1 MEQKVTSHV
10 VKGLILSL
18 ILIVYGL
25 ALYFT
30 DSLMN
35 KGLGMIQY
43 LIIIGGIIWGCID
56 YAKQKAGDVTFGNVF
71 GYGFKIA
78 AVITVILVIYSVLS
92 MNYLFPD
99 MKEKMLEISR
109 QQIEQNNKLSEA
121 QIDSMMEM
129 TKKYF
134 TPFMIGGMILAFLF
148 MGVIGGLLGAVLAKK
163 NPQTPFNQQ

>member
-30 DSLMN
+30 NSYMN
-35 KGLGMIQY
+35 RGLGSIQY

-56 YAKQKAGDVTFGNVF
+56 YAKQKNGDVTFGNIF

-78 AVITVILVIYSVLS
+78 AVITVILVVYSLIS
-92 MNYLFPD
+92 MNYLFPE
-99 MKEKMLEISR
+99 MKDKMLEASR
-109 QQIEQNNKLSEA
+109 QGMEQDNKLSEA
-121 QIDSMMEM
+121 QIDTTMEM

-134 TPFMIGGMILAFLF
+134 TPFMIGGMIFVFLL
-148 MGVIGGLLGAVLAKK
+148 MGVIGGLIGAAVAKK